1 MKKNAFMSL
10 LEIIAVSI
18 LASLVVN
25 FAWLINKQNKKIEE
39 QENRIQ
45 QQIELID
52 ALQQGEE
59 N

>member
-1 MKKNAFMSL
+1 MKKNEFLSL
-10 LEIIAVSI
+10 IEIVAVSI

-25 FAWLINKQNKKIEE
+25 FAWLINKQNKKIEK

-52 ALQQGEE
+52 ALQQGEG

>member
-1 MKKNAFMSL
+1 MKKKAFISL

-59 N
+59 K

>member
-1 MKKNAFMSL
+1 MKKNDFLSL
-10 LEIIAVSI
+10 IEIVAVLF

-25 FAWLINKQNKKIEE
+25 FFWLINKQNKKIEE

-52 ALQQGEE
+52 ALQQ
-59 N
+59 